1 MLNPFI
7 KERLEYILDHTET
20 ITIYFT
26 AIKHPVDFTI
36 SPDGKKSFDA
46 IISRLQALG
55 ENFKKIEKL
64 QPGFTEEH
72 INVDVE
78 RIIKFRD
85 LIAHHYEKLD
95 SEIIFEICRDQIPGL
110 TNSVKKFLDNR

>member
-20 ITIYFT
+20 ITLYFT
-26 AIKHPVDFTI
+26 IIKEPVDFTAL
-36 SPDGKKSFDA
+36 PEGKKSFDA

-64 QPGFTEEH
+64 QQGFTEEY
-72 INVDVE
+72 ISRDVE

-95 SEIIFEICRDQIPGL
+95 SDIIFEICRDQIPGL
-110 TNSVKKFLDNR
+110 TSSVKKFLNNL